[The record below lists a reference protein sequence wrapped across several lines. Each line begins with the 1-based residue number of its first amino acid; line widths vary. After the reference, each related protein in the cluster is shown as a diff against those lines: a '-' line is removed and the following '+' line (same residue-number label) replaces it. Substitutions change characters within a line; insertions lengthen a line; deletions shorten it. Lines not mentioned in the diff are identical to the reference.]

1 LGGSFKAN
9 ENEILNSLVS
19 DCINYGFTEKESL
32 IYIKSRLGREI
43 SPETYY
49 RRKKSINNGDYAN
62 EWISYFSKIG
72 FVVKHKQI
80 IEVAEKMQQDT
91 LKDYLI
97 EQSKSYELK
106 NKNEISK
113 LRYEIRESAKLLQE
127 LYLGTPIIA
136 QIKAK
141 IDNNNN
147 RNVQVLQSS
156 K

>member
-1 LGGSFKAN
+1 LGNFKVN
-9 ENEILNSLVS
+9 ENEILNSLVA
-19 DCINYGFTEKESL
+19 DCVNFGLNEKESL
-32 IYIKSRLGREI
+32 TYIKSRFGKEV
-43 SPETYY
+43 SAETYY
-49 RRKKSINNGDYAN
+49 RRKKSINSGDYAN
-62 EWISYFSKIG
+62 EWINYFSKVG

-80 IEVAEKMQQDT
+80 IEVIEKMQQDT

-97 EQSKSYELK
+97 ENSKSYELK
-106 NKNEISK
+106 NKNEVSK

-141 IDNNNN
+141 IE
-147 RNVQVLQSS
+147 NVEVLQSS

>member
-1 LGGSFKAN
+1 MGGSFTKK
-9 ENEILNSLVS
+9 ENEILTALVS
-19 DCINYGFTEKESL
+19 DCINYGLSEKESL
-32 IYIKSRLGREI
+32 SYIKARLGREI
-43 SPETYY
+43 STFAYY
-49 RRKKSINNGDYAN
+49 TRKRKIDSGEYAQTWIN
-62 EWISYFSKIG
+62 YFSRIG

-80 IEVAEKMQQDT
+80 IEVIEQMQQDT

-97 EQSKSYELK
+97 ENSKPFEIR

-136 QIKAK
+136 QLKAK
-141 IDNNNN
+141 LDH
-147 RNVQVLQSS
+147 VEVLQSS